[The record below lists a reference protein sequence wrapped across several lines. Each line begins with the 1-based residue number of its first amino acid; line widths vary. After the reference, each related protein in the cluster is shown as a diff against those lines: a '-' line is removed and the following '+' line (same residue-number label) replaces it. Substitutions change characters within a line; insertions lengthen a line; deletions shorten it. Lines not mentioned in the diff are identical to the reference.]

1 MTDKAGSEPAADPRL
16 RLIRQSA
23 VFQLKL
29 LVDGLRD
36 FVLVPVSLVATLAG
50 LLRSASDPEREF
62 EQVLELGRR
71 SERWIN
77 LFGTHDASDGPDD
90 AGSIDGVLERVEQV
104 LREQARSGDISG
116 GAREALDATLASLR
130 RRSGTAGPGSG
141 SGGGG
146 DKGQGGDGA
155 AGSQ

>member
-1 MTDKAGSEPAADPRL
+1 MTDEKRSEPGVDPRL

-62 EQVLELGRR
+62 EQVLQLGRR

-77 LFGTHDASDGPDD
+77 LFGTQDASAGADD
-90 AGSIDGVLERVEQV
+90 AGSIDGVLERVEQA
-104 LREQARSGDISG
+104 LREQARAGGVTG

-130 RRSGTAGPGSG
+130 RRTAGGGEG
-141 SGGGG
+141 SGGRDGEDRDGKGG
-146 DKGQGGDGA
+146 RDAQ
-155 AGSQ
+155 

>member
-1 MTDKAGSEPAADPRL
+1 MNDEGGGEPAADPRL

-36 FVLVPVSLVATLAG
+36 FVLVPVSLVATVVG
-50 LLRSASDPEREF
+50 LLRSAADPEREF
-62 EQVLELGRR
+62 EQVLQLGRR

-77 LFGTHDASDGPDD
+77 LFGTHDVAAGPDE

-104 LREQARSGDISG
+104 LREQARAGGISG
-116 GAREALDATLASLR
+116 GARDALDATLAGLR
-130 RRSGTAGPGSG
+130 RRSREAG
-141 SGGGG
+141 SGGSEAE
-146 DKGQGGDGA
+146 GQGGGDGT
-155 AGSQ
+155 GSQ